1 MKAARYLFFYMMKPI
16 IRFYFIIQ
24 YNFVIKNNPLKG
36 VKGPYLVIGHH
47 VKSDDPLFVLA
58 ASKQLVRFL
67 AADANMDTPWKKYL
81 FNAMGMVPFKK
92 KRSDMKSIRTLLS
105 LVKEK
110 EAIGLYPEGGRNW
123 DGATDTLTPAT
134 SKLIKMLG
142 IDVYVTFYKG
152 GYLTRPRWANYSRRG
167 KIELTGYQLF
177 KAEDLKTLSTNDI
190 NSLMTTALT
199 YDEYEWQ
206 KEQMIPFKGHH
217 KASGIER
224 LLYKC
229 PKCMAEHTLVTN
241 GNNFN
246 CSQCK
251 QTYHINEYGFI
262 EGIDGFE
269 DTHKWHL
276 WQHKF
281 IPSIANDMSNYTLEH
296 IRYESTNTKSKIKII
311 HPDSRVVITKTH
323 IVISNNH
330 LDLTLP
336 IETTFGYSFTLMDLF
351 EFFTTENKH
360 RLVFDPKIHLSN
372 VFIIDL
378 LDQLKENSK
387 HE

>member
-1 MKAARYLFFYMMKPI
+1 MKTARYLFFYMMKPI
-16 IRFYFIIQ
+16 IRLYFIIQ
-24 YNFVIKNNPLKG
+24 YNFTIKNNPLKG

-92 KRSDMKSIRTLLS
+92 KRSDMKSIRTLLA
-105 LVKEK
+105 LVQQN

-123 DGATDTLTPAT
+123 DGATDKLMPAT
-134 SKLIKMLG
+134 AKLIKLLG

-152 GYLTRPRWANYSRRG
+152 GYLTRPRWADYSRRG
-167 KIELTGYQLF
+167 RIELSGFQLF
-177 KAEDLKTLSTNDI
+177 NSEALKSLTPSDI
-190 NSLMTTALT
+190 NTKMTEALA
-199 YDEYEWQ
+199 YNEFDWQ
-206 KEQMIPFKGHH
+206 REQMIPYKGRN

-229 PKCMAEHTLVTN
+229 PNCQGEHSLSSS
-241 GNNFN
+241 GNDFS
-246 CSQCK
+246 CSHCQ
-251 QTYHINEYGFI
+251 QTYHINHFGFI
-262 EGIDGFE
+262 EGFKDFD
-269 DTHKWHL
+269 DTHKWQQ
-276 WQHKF
+276 WQHAY
-281 IPSIANDMSNYTLEH
+281 IPEIIDRMTTYTLANIH
-296 IRYESTNTKSKIKII
+296 YESTNTKTNVKDIYPSTNVTIAKNHI
-311 HPDSRVVITKTH
+311 H
-323 IVISNNH
+323 IVGDQLN
-330 LDLTLP
+330 LTLA
-336 IETTFGYSFTLMDLF
+336 IESTFGYSFTLMDLF
-351 EFFTTENKH
+351 EFFSADHKH
-360 RLVFDPKIHLSN
+360 RLIFDPKRHLSN